1 MIDPELG
8 EAIAQ
13 MWVDGG
19 LDPKIEK
26 TSYSARRPTLVAR
39 SIDIPWAWNTG
50 GNTSPKDINAVS
62 ANVPRAGS
70 WNSGIEFPDEIGLL
84 WQKIEDQ
91 REPAGKR
98 AINVE
103 VSEFVNYWRLYS
115 PVVNV
120 APFWAVRPEVTSWN
134 PYSGNLPYFNSPH
147 TIGLK

>member
-1 MIDPELG
+1 M
-8 EAIAQ
+8 
-13 MWVDGG
+13 
-19 LDPKIEK
+19 
-26 TSYSARRPTLVAR
+26 
-39 SIDIPWAWNTG
+39 
-50 GNTSPKDINAVS
+50 
-62 ANVPRAGS
+62 PRAGS
-70 WNSGIEFPDEIGLL
+70 WNSGLEFPDEIGLL
-84 WQKIEDQ
+84 WYDIQEE

-120 APFWAVRPEVTSWN
+120 APFWAVRPEVTSWD